1 MKMECHYFLM
11 NQSNTYSPAEV
22 SKMLGVKPA
31 TVYAWMS
38 RKELKANKIGRNRA
52 ISHRQLKEFHEQRK
66 NGEFIDRSYVATSQD

>member
-1 MKMECHYFLM
+1 MDHL
-11 NQSNTYSPAEV
+11 NTYTPVEV

-52 ISHRQLKEFHEQRK
+52 ISHKQLKEFHEQRK
-66 NGEFIDRSYVATSQD
+66 NGEFIDRSYVATNQA

>member
-1 MKMECHYFLM
+1 MDHL
-11 NQSNTYSPAEV
+11 NTFTPAEV

-52 ISHRQLKEFHEQRK
+52 ISHKQLKEFHEQRK
-66 NGEFIDRSYVATSQD
+66 NGEFIDRSYVATNQA

>member
-1 MKMECHYFLM
+1 M
-11 NQSNTYSPAEV
+11 NPSNTYTPAEV

-52 ISHRQLKEFHEQRK
+52 ISHIQLKEFHEQRK
-66 NGEFIDRSYVATSQD
+66 NGEFIDRSYVTTKQD